1 MLKFTQLV
9 SDSVWILT
17 HLFFFLYVYNEAPI
31 LWLSNVKS
39 RLMRKDPDAG
49 KGGRKEEKGP
59 AKDEMI

>member
-1 MLKFTQLV
+1 MELILLKFTQLV

-49 KGGRKEEKGP
+49 KG
-59 AKDEMI
+59 